1 VVQSQRIEIEYI
13 APGRPM
19 QNGYIESFNG
29 KLRDQCLNLRC
40 VRDLTDALERIG
52 HWRESYNGSRPHSA
66 LRYLAPA
73 QFAAQWNAELTR
85 TAAPGSLVL
94 AVQSAAPP
102 IQNRHFFGS
111 PLRASER
118 RGQKMFNNNCA
129 QSLIMGGR

>member
-1 VVQSQRIEIEYI
+1 LNPAGVPQPLLQRVVQSQRIEIEYI

-40 VRDLTDALERIG
+40 ARNLTDALERIG
-52 HWRESYNGSRPHSA
+52 HWRESYNWSRPHSA
-66 LRYLAPA
+66 LCYLAPA

-118 RGQKMFNNNCA
+118 RKRKNV
-129 QSLIMGGR
+129 